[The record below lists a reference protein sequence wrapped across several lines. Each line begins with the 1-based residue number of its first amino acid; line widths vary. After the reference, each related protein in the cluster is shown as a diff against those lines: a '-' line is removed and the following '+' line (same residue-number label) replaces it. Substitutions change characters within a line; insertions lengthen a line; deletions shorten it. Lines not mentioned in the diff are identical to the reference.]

1 MALEKHVTRM
11 SFEELSKATDDFH
24 CMNIIGTGK
33 LGTMYKAILQNGWF
47 LAVKK
52 LHNSYDFDQEF
63 MSELMT
69 IGRMRHCNFVP
80 LIGFCYEINSR
91 LLAYKYMSNG
101 NLHDLLFS
109 AQNGKV
115 KCIEWPMSVKIAVGI
130 ARGLAWLHQVGVVH
144 SSICSR
150 CILLDHSC
158 FGSAKLMPK
167 NWTTR
172 RKRNSGVN
180 YRNSGDG
187 VVDQQ
192 GDFKRW
198 WTQISEARKRPR
210 GMEHIGLTA
219 TILWQVWKERNKK
232 EFENI
237 SSCSPARTIGKAQK
251 EWLEQVEII
260 NIKPSLSTGETTSN
274 QEEHHQDHV
283 EEGTINLDVATIS
296 HYGQVSL
303 GD

>member
-11 SFEELSKATDDFH
+11 SFEELSKATDGFQ

-69 IGRMRHCNFVP
+69 VGRMRHCNFVP

-91 LLAYKYMSNG
+91 LLVYKCMSNG

-115 KCIEWPMSVKIAVGI
+115 KCIEWPMRVKIAVGI

-158 FGSAKLMPK
+158 EPKISNFGSAKLLK
-167 NWTTR
+167 SNFTSSSWRTVVD
-172 RKRNSGVN
+172 NEVWESGSFN
-180 YRNSGDG
+180 KDLYEFG
-187 VVDQQ
+187 VVLLEL
-192 GDFKRW
+192 
-198 WTQISEARKRPR
+198 IAE
-210 GMEHIGLTA
+210 
-219 TILWQVWKERNKK
+219 K
-232 EFENI
+232 EFSQMNGCLKSFEGHDMVEWIFQNSKPYDSDEI
-237 SSCSPARTIGKAQK
+237 KHASEDETLEFIRIAVDCIQSDPARRPSMLEVYKTLSKITGRS
-251 EWLEQVEII
+251 ELGNDWL
-260 NIKPSLSTGETTSN
+260 SMG
-274 QEEHHQDHV
+274 
-283 EEGTINLDVATIS
+283 G
-296 HYGQVSL
+296 
-303 GD
+303 